1 MATKE
6 ATRLAKELER
16 KVSELERCENKL
28 SNSSFVDK
36 APAAVVE
43 KEKLKA
49 AGLRNAIGS
58 LQEQQQKIQ
67 SL

>member
-1 MATKE
+1 MSWK
-6 ATRLAKELER
+6 
-16 KVSELERCENKL
+16 RCENKL

-43 KEKLKA
+43 KEQAKA
-49 AGLRNAIGS
+49 SELRNVIS
-58 LQEQQQKIQ
+58 RLQEQQQKIQ